1 MMPDEGSFDR
11 DIFISPSDMNGA
23 MEGDRVEVDLIPEY
37 LWEQSPQG
45 IITKV
50 TDRKLKEVAG
60 FFDKGKKFG
69 FVVPVDRKH
78 NEDIYI
84 PKKAFSGAKNGD
96 IVVAAITGYPDRKNS
111 AEGKITGILARAGEP
126 GGDIKAII
134 RQRGLFFTFP
144 SKAAAQAK
152 AISKAGVGEQDMAG
166 RRDLRGENII
176 TIDGADSKDFDD
188 AVSVKRLDNGN
199 FLMGVHIADVSH
211 YIGEDSPLDKEA
223 LKRGN
228 SVYIINQVVP
238 MLPKELSNGICSLNE
253 GEDRL
258 TLSVDMEITPEG
270 DITEH
275 NIYESVIRSKHR
287 MVYTDVSDIIENDDR
302 ELAAKYSD
310 IYDMLMDMK
319 ELAQILRSK
328 REAAGS
334 LDFDLDEAYIT
345 LNEKGV
351 PVSVNLCER
360 RTANR
365 MIEEFMLAANK
376 TVAEQFFWLELPFVY
391 RVHEKPDAEKMQ
403 EFRTFLMGLSIRL
416 KGEGGNIHPKALN
429 EVLEQVAGTSYENVV
444 NTVML
449 RSMKKAFYSTE
460 CEGHFGLSMKYYCH
474 FTSPIRRY
482 PDLAIHR
489 ILKDFLDG
497 KVTGNRISYL
507 AGYVSAASKH
517 SSDCEVNAETAERD
531 VDDLMK
537 TAYMSSFI
545 GQTFEGVV
553 ANVTNFG
560 MFVELENSVE
570 GLIRVENMTDDY
582 YEYDEKVNTLTGRR
596 KQKSYTTGDVV
607 SIVVARTDI
616 LSRQIDFVLA
626 KDADRKLLKKFAKP
640 IEIPKSEKHGK
651 KSKRKKSFKKYN
663 KKKK

>member
-1 MMPDEGSFDR
+1 MSRKNRKKQRPAVTGILSKHKKGFGFVIPDEGSFDR

-199 FLMGVHIADVSH
+199 FLLGVHIADVSH

-270 DITEH
+270 GITEH

-345 LNEKGV
+345 LDEKGV

-376 TVAEQFFWLELPFVY
+376 TVAERFFWLELPFVY

-482 PDLAIHR
+482 PDLIIHR
-489 ILKDFLDG
+489 IIKEYLHGGIDDE
-497 KVTGNRISYL
+497 RIAVL
-507 AGYVSAASKH
+507 SKKTQ
-517 SSDCEVNAETAERD
+517 EAAETSSVTERAAIELERD
-531 VDDLMK
+531 IEKMK
-537 TAYMSSFI
+537 KAQYMSYHI
-545 GQTFEGVV
+545 GESFEGVISGI
-553 ANVTNFG
+553 TGYG
-560 MFVELENSVE
+560 MYVELENTIE
-570 GLIRVENMTDDY
+570 GLVRLDRMYDDY
-582 YEYDEKVNTLTGRR
+582 YDAYPEQYRIVGQRTNKVYSLG
-596 KQKSYTTGDVV
+596 QKV
-607 SIVVARTDI
+607 SIIVSDADYYEGT
-616 LSRQIDFVLA
+616 IDFRLC
-626 KDADRKLLKKFAKP
+626 
-640 IEIPKSEKHGK
+640 
-651 KSKRKKSFKKYN
+651 
-663 KKKK
+663 

>member
-1 MMPDEGSFDR
+1 MSRKNRKKQRPAVTGILSKHKKGFGFVIPDEGSFDR

-199 FLMGVHIADVSH
+199 FLLGVHIADVSH

-345 LNEKGV
+345 LDEKGV

-482 PDLAIHR
+482 PDLIIHR
-489 ILKDFLDG
+489 IIKEYLHGGIDDE
-497 KVTGNRISYL
+497 RIAVL
-507 AGYVSAASKH
+507 SKKTQ
-517 SSDCEVNAETAERD
+517 EAAETSSVTERAAIELERD
-531 VDDLMK
+531 VEKMK
-537 TAYMSSFI
+537 KAQYMSYHI
-545 GQTFEGVV
+545 GESFEGVISGI
-553 ANVTNFG
+553 TGYG
-560 MFVELENSVE
+560 MYVELENTIE
-570 GLIRVENMTDDY
+570 GLVRLDRMYDDY
-582 YEYDEKVNTLTGRR
+582 YDAYPEQYRIVGQRTNKVYSLGQR
-596 KQKSYTTGDVV
+596 V
-607 SIVVARTDI
+607 SIIVSDADYYEGT
-616 LSRQIDFVLA
+616 IDFRLC
-626 KDADRKLLKKFAKP
+626 
-640 IEIPKSEKHGK
+640 
-651 KSKRKKSFKKYN
+651 
-663 KKKK
+663 

>member
-1 MMPDEGSFDR
+1 MSRKNRKKQRPAVTGILSKHKKGFGFVIPDEGSFDR

-199 FLMGVHIADVSH
+199 FLLGVHIADVSH

-253 GEDRL
+253 GEERL

-328 REAAGS
+328 REAVGS

-345 LNEKGV
+345 LDEKGV

-376 TVAEQFFWLELPFVY
+376 TVAERFFWLELPFVY

-482 PDLAIHR
+482 PDLIIHR
-489 ILKDFLDG
+489 IIKEYLHGGIDDE
-497 KVTGNRISYL
+497 RIAVL
-507 AGYVSAASKH
+507 SKKTQ
-517 SSDCEVNAETAERD
+517 EAAETSSVTERAAIELERD
-531 VDDLMK
+531 VEKMK
-537 TAYMSSFI
+537 KAQYMSYHI
-545 GQTFEGVV
+545 GESFEGVISGI
-553 ANVTNFG
+553 TGYG
-560 MFVELENSVE
+560 MYVELENTIE
-570 GLIRVENMTDDY
+570 GLVRLDRMYDDY
-582 YEYDEKVNTLTGRR
+582 YDAYPEQYRIVGQRTNKVYSLGQR
-596 KQKSYTTGDVV
+596 V
-607 SIVVARTDI
+607 SIIVSDADYYEGT
-616 LSRQIDFVLA
+616 IDFRLC
-626 KDADRKLLKKFAKP
+626 
-640 IEIPKSEKHGK
+640 
-651 KSKRKKSFKKYN
+651 
-663 KKKK
+663 

>member
-1 MMPDEGSFDR
+1 MSRKNRKKQRPAVTGILSKHKKGFGFVIPDEGSFDR

-84 PKKAFSGAKNGD
+84 PKKAFSGANNGD

-199 FLMGVHIADVSH
+199 FLLGVHIADVSH

-258 TLSVDMEITPEG
+258 TLSVNMEITPEG

-302 ELAAKYSD
+302 ELAAKCSD

-345 LNEKGV
+345 LDEKGV

-482 PDLAIHR
+482 PDLIIHR
-489 ILKDFLDG
+489 IIKEYLHGGIDDE
-497 KVTGNRISYL
+497 RIAVL
-507 AGYVSAASKH
+507 SKKTQ
-517 SSDCEVNAETAERD
+517 EAAETSSVTERAAIELERD
-531 VDDLMK
+531 VEKMK
-537 TAYMSSFI
+537 KAQYMSYHI
-545 GQTFEGVV
+545 GESFEGVISGI
-553 ANVTNFG
+553 TGYG
-560 MFVELENSVE
+560 MYVELENTIE
-570 GLIRVENMTDDY
+570 GLVRLDRMYDDY
-582 YEYDEKVNTLTGRR
+582 YDAYPEQYRIVGQRTNKVYSLGQR
-596 KQKSYTTGDVV
+596 V
-607 SIVVARTDI
+607 SIIVSDADYYEGT
-616 LSRQIDFVLA
+616 IDFRLC
-626 KDADRKLLKKFAKP
+626 
-640 IEIPKSEKHGK
+640 
-651 KSKRKKSFKKYN
+651 
-663 KKKK
+663 

>member
-1 MMPDEGSFDR
+1 MSRKNRKKQRPAVTGILSKHKKGFGFVIPDEGSFDR

-96 IVVAAITGYPDRKNS
+96 IVVVAITGYPDRKNS

-199 FLMGVHIADVSH
+199 FLLGVHIADVSH

-345 LNEKGV
+345 LDEKGV

-482 PDLAIHR
+482 PDLIIHR
-489 ILKDFLDG
+489 IIKEYLHGGIDDE
-497 KVTGNRISYL
+497 RIAVL
-507 AGYVSAASKH
+507 SKKTQ
-517 SSDCEVNAETAERD
+517 EAAETSSVTERAAIELERD
-531 VDDLMK
+531 VEKMK
-537 TAYMSSFI
+537 KAQYMSYHI
-545 GQTFEGVV
+545 GESFEGIISGI
-553 ANVTNFG
+553 TGYG
-560 MFVELENSVE
+560 MYVELENTIE
-570 GLIRVENMTDDY
+570 GLVRLDRMYDDY
-582 YEYDEKVNTLTGRR
+582 YDAYPEQYRIVGQRTNKVYSLGQR
-596 KQKSYTTGDVV
+596 V
-607 SIVVARTDI
+607 SIIVSDADYYEGT
-616 LSRQIDFVLA
+616 IDFRLC
-626 KDADRKLLKKFAKP
+626 
-640 IEIPKSEKHGK
+640 
-651 KSKRKKSFKKYN
+651 
-663 KKKK
+663 

>member
-1 MMPDEGSFDR
+1 MSRKNRKKQRPAVTGILSKHKKGFGFVIPDEGSFDR

-199 FLMGVHIADVSH
+199 FLLGVHIADVSH

-223 LKRGN
+223 FKRGN

-302 ELAAKYSD
+302 ELVAKYSD

-345 LNEKGV
+345 LDEKGV

-482 PDLAIHR
+482 PDLIIHR
-489 ILKDFLDG
+489 IIKEYLHGGIDDE
-497 KVTGNRISYL
+497 RIAVL
-507 AGYVSAASKH
+507 SKKTQ
-517 SSDCEVNAETAERD
+517 EAAETSSVTERAAIELERD
-531 VDDLMK
+531 VEKMK
-537 TAYMSSFI
+537 KAQYMSYHI
-545 GQTFEGVV
+545 GESFEGVISGI
-553 ANVTNFG
+553 TGYG
-560 MFVELENSVE
+560 MYVELENTIE
-570 GLIRVENMTDDY
+570 GLVRLDRMYDDY
-582 YEYDEKVNTLTGRR
+582 YDSYPEQYRIVGQRTNKVYSLGQRVT
-596 KQKSYTTGDVV
+596 VIV
-607 SIVVARTDI
+607 SDADYYEGT
-616 LSRQIDFVLA
+616 IDFRLC
-626 KDADRKLLKKFAKP
+626 
-640 IEIPKSEKHGK
+640 
-651 KSKRKKSFKKYN
+651 
-663 KKKK
+663 

>member
-1 MMPDEGSFDR
+1 MSRKNRKKQRPAVTGILSKHKKGFGFVIPDEGSFDR

-199 FLMGVHIADVSH
+199 FLLGVHIADVSH

-270 DITEH
+270 GITEH

-345 LNEKGV
+345 LDEKGV

-376 TVAEQFFWLELPFVY
+376 TVAERFFWLELPFVY

-482 PDLAIHR
+482 PDLIIHR
-489 ILKDFLDG
+489 IIKEYLHGGIDDE
-497 KVTGNRISYL
+497 RIAVL
-507 AGYVSAASKH
+507 SKKTQ
-517 SSDCEVNAETAERD
+517 EAAETSSVTERAAIELERD
-531 VDDLMK
+531 VEKMK
-537 TAYMSSFI
+537 KAQYMSYHI
-545 GQTFEGVV
+545 GESFEGIISGI
-553 ANVTNFG
+553 TGYG
-560 MFVELENSVE
+560 MYVELENTIE
-570 GLIRVENMTDDY
+570 GLVRLDRMYDDY
-582 YEYDEKVNTLTGRR
+582 YDAYPEQYRIVGQRTNKVYSLGQR
-596 KQKSYTTGDVV
+596 V
-607 SIVVARTDI
+607 SIIVSDADYYEGT
-616 LSRQIDFVLA
+616 IDFRLC
-626 KDADRKLLKKFAKP
+626 
-640 IEIPKSEKHGK
+640 
-651 KSKRKKSFKKYN
+651 
-663 KKKK
+663 

>member
-1 MMPDEGSFDR
+1 MSRKNRKKQRPAVTGILSKHKKGFGFVIPDEGSFDR

-199 FLMGVHIADVSH
+199 FLLGVHIADVSH

-253 GEDRL
+253 GEERL

-345 LNEKGV
+345 LDEKGV

-376 TVAEQFFWLELPFVY
+376 TVAERFFWLELPFVY

-482 PDLAIHR
+482 PDLIIHR
-489 ILKDFLDG
+489 IIKEYLHGGIDDE
-497 KVTGNRISYL
+497 RIAVLSQKTQE
-507 AGYVSAASKH
+507 A
-517 SSDCEVNAETAERD
+517 AETSSVTERAAIELERD
-531 VDDLMK
+531 VEKMK
-537 TAYMSSFI
+537 KAQYMSYHI
-545 GQTFEGVV
+545 GESFEGIISGI
-553 ANVTNFG
+553 TGYG
-560 MFVELENSVE
+560 MYVELENTIE
-570 GLIRVENMTDDY
+570 GLVRLDRMYDDY
-582 YEYDEKVNTLTGRR
+582 YDAYPEQYRIVGQRTNKVYSLGQR
-596 KQKSYTTGDVV
+596 V
-607 SIVVARTDI
+607 SIIVSDADYYEGT
-616 LSRQIDFVLA
+616 IDFRLC
-626 KDADRKLLKKFAKP
+626 
-640 IEIPKSEKHGK
+640 
-651 KSKRKKSFKKYN
+651 
-663 KKKK
+663 

>member
-1 MMPDEGSFDR
+1 MSRKNRKKQRPAVTGILSKHKKGFGFVIPDEGSFDR

-199 FLMGVHIADVSH
+199 FLLGVHIADVSH

-238 MLPKELSNGICSLNE
+238 MLPKEFSNGICSLNE

-302 ELAAKYSD
+302 ELAAKCSD

-345 LNEKGV
+345 LDEKGV

-482 PDLAIHR
+482 PDLIIHR
-489 ILKDFLDG
+489 IIKEYLHGGIDDE
-497 KVTGNRISYL
+497 RIAVL
-507 AGYVSAASKH
+507 SKKTQ
-517 SSDCEVNAETAERD
+517 EAAETSSVTERAAIELERD
-531 VDDLMK
+531 VEKMK
-537 TAYMSSFI
+537 KAQYMSYHI
-545 GQTFEGVV
+545 GESFEGVISGI
-553 ANVTNFG
+553 TGYG
-560 MFVELENSVE
+560 MYVELENTIE
-570 GLIRVENMTDDY
+570 GLVRLDRMYDDY
-582 YEYDEKVNTLTGRR
+582 YDAYPEQYRIVGQRTNKVYSLGQR
-596 KQKSYTTGDVV
+596 V
-607 SIVVARTDI
+607 SIIVSDADYYEGT
-616 LSRQIDFVLA
+616 IDFRLC
-626 KDADRKLLKKFAKP
+626 
-640 IEIPKSEKHGK
+640 
-651 KSKRKKSFKKYN
+651 
-663 KKKK
+663 

>member
-1 MMPDEGSFDR
+1 MLSKHKKGFGFVIPDEGSFDR

-188 AVSVKRLDNGN
+188 AVSVKRLGNGN
-199 FLMGVHIADVSH
+199 FLLGVHIADVSH

-345 LNEKGV
+345 LDEKGV

-429 EVLEQVAGTSYENVV
+429 EVLEQVAGTGYENVV

-482 PDLAIHR
+482 PDLIIHR
-489 ILKDFLDG
+489 IIKEYLYGGIDDE
-497 KVTGNRISYL
+497 RIAVL
-507 AGYVSAASKH
+507 SKKTQ
-517 SSDCEVNAETAERD
+517 EAAETSSVTERAAIELERD
-531 VDDLMK
+531 VEKMK
-537 TAYMSSFI
+537 KAQYMSYHI
-545 GQTFEGVV
+545 GESFEGVISGI
-553 ANVTNFG
+553 TGYG
-560 MFVELENSVE
+560 MYVELENTIE
-570 GLIRVENMTDDY
+570 GLVRLDRMYDDY
-582 YEYDEKVNTLTGRR
+582 YDAYPEQYRIVGQRTNKVYSLGQR
-596 KQKSYTTGDVV
+596 V
-607 SIVVARTDI
+607 SIIVSDADYYEGT
-616 LSRQIDFVLA
+616 IDFRLC
-626 KDADRKLLKKFAKP
+626 
-640 IEIPKSEKHGK
+640 
-651 KSKRKKSFKKYN
+651 
-663 KKKK
+663 

>member
-1 MMPDEGSFDR
+1 MSRKNRKKQRPAVTGILSKHKKGFGFVIPDEGSFDR

-199 FLMGVHIADVSH
+199 FLLGVHIADVSH

-345 LNEKGV
+345 LDEKGV

-482 PDLAIHR
+482 PDLIIHR
-489 ILKDFLDG
+489 IIKEYLHGGIDDE
-497 KVTGNRISYL
+497 RIAVL
-507 AGYVSAASKH
+507 SKKTQ
-517 SSDCEVNAETAERD
+517 EAAETSSVTERAAIELERD
-531 VDDLMK
+531 VEKMK
-537 TAYMSSFI
+537 KAQYMSYHI
-545 GQTFEGVV
+545 GESFEGVISGI
-553 ANVTNFG
+553 TGYG
-560 MFVELENSVE
+560 MYVELENTIE
-570 GLIRVENMTDDY
+570 GLVRLDRMYDDY
-582 YEYDEKVNTLTGRR
+582 YDAYPEQYRIVGQRTNKVYSLGQR
-596 KQKSYTTGDVV
+596 V
-607 SIVVARTDI
+607 SIIVSDADYYEGT
-616 LSRQIDFVLA
+616 IDF
-626 KDADRKLLKKFAKP
+626 KLC
-640 IEIPKSEKHGK
+640 
-651 KSKRKKSFKKYN
+651 
-663 KKKK
+663 

>member
-1 MMPDEGSFDR
+1 MSRKNRKKQRPAVTGILSKHKKGFGFVIPDEGSFDR

-199 FLMGVHIADVSH
+199 FLLGVHIADVSH

-287 MVYTDVSDIIENDDR
+287 MVYTDVSDIIENDDI

-429 EVLEQVAGTSYENVV
+429 EILEQVAGTSYENVV

-482 PDLAIHR
+482 PDLIIHR
-489 ILKDFLDG
+489 IIKEYLHGGIDDE
-497 KVTGNRISYL
+497 RIAVL
-507 AGYVSAASKH
+507 SKKTQ
-517 SSDCEVNAETAERD
+517 EAAETSSVTERAAIELERD
-531 VDDLMK
+531 VEKMK
-537 TAYMSSFI
+537 KAQYMSYHI
-545 GQTFEGVV
+545 GESFEGVISGI
-553 ANVTNFG
+553 TGYG
-560 MFVELENSVE
+560 MYVELENTIE
-570 GLIRVENMTDDY
+570 GLVRLDRMYDDY
-582 YEYDEKVNTLTGRR
+582 YDAYPEQYRIVGQRTNKVYSLGQR
-596 KQKSYTTGDVV
+596 V
-607 SIVVARTDI
+607 SIIVSDADYYEGT
-616 LSRQIDFVLA
+616 IDF
-626 KDADRKLLKKFAKP
+626 KLC
-640 IEIPKSEKHGK
+640 
-651 KSKRKKSFKKYN
+651 
-663 KKKK
+663 

>member
-1 MMPDEGSFDR
+1 MSRKNRKKQRPAVTGILSKHKKGFGFVIPDEGSFDR

-166 RRDLRGENII
+166 RRNLRGENII

-199 FLMGVHIADVSH
+199 FLLGVHIADVSH

-270 DITEH
+270 GITEH

-345 LNEKGV
+345 LDEKGV

-376 TVAEQFFWLELPFVY
+376 TVAERFFWLELPFVY

-482 PDLAIHR
+482 PDLIIHR
-489 ILKDFLDG
+489 IIKEYLHGGIDDE
-497 KVTGNRISYL
+497 RIAVLSQKTQE
-507 AGYVSAASKH
+507 A
-517 SSDCEVNAETAERD
+517 AETSSVTERAAIELERD
-531 VDDLMK
+531 VEKMK
-537 TAYMSSFI
+537 KAQYMSYHI
-545 GQTFEGVV
+545 GESFEGIISGI
-553 ANVTNFG
+553 TGYG
-560 MFVELENSVE
+560 MYVELENTIE
-570 GLIRVENMTDDY
+570 GLVRLDRMYDDY
-582 YEYDEKVNTLTGRR
+582 YDAYPEQYRIVGQRTNKVYSLGQR
-596 KQKSYTTGDVV
+596 V
-607 SIVVARTDI
+607 SIIVSDADYYEGT
-616 LSRQIDFVLA
+616 IDFRLC
-626 KDADRKLLKKFAKP
+626 
-640 IEIPKSEKHGK
+640 
-651 KSKRKKSFKKYN
+651 
-663 KKKK
+663 

>member
-1 MMPDEGSFDR
+1 MSRKNRKKQRPAVTGILSKHKKGFGFVIPDEGSFDR

-45 IITKV
+45 IITRV

-126 GGDIKAII
+126 GSDIKAII

-199 FLMGVHIADVSH
+199 FLLGVHIADVSH

-345 LNEKGV
+345 LDEKGV

-482 PDLAIHR
+482 PDLIIHR
-489 ILKDFLDG
+489 IIKEYLHGGIDDE
-497 KVTGNRISYL
+497 RIAVL
-507 AGYVSAASKH
+507 SKKTQ
-517 SSDCEVNAETAERD
+517 EAAETSSVTERAAIELERD
-531 VDDLMK
+531 VEKMK
-537 TAYMSSFI
+537 KAQYMSYHLGES
-545 GQTFEGVV
+545 FEGVISGI
-553 ANVTNFG
+553 TGYG
-560 MFVELENSVE
+560 MYVELENTIE
-570 GLIRVENMTDDY
+570 GLVRLDRMYDDY
-582 YEYDEKVNTLTGRR
+582 YDSYPEQYRIVGQRTNKVYSLGQR
-596 KQKSYTTGDVV
+596 V
-607 SIVVARTDI
+607 SIIVSDADYYEGT
-616 LSRQIDFVLA
+616 IDFRLC
-626 KDADRKLLKKFAKP
+626 
-640 IEIPKSEKHGK
+640 
-651 KSKRKKSFKKYN
+651 
-663 KKKK
+663 

>member
-1 MMPDEGSFDR
+1 MSRKNRKKQRPAVTGILSKHKKGFGFVIPDEGSFDR

-199 FLMGVHIADVSH
+199 FLLGVHIADVSH

-345 LNEKGV
+345 LDEKGV

-376 TVAEQFFWLELPFVY
+376 TVAERFFWLELPFVY

-482 PDLAIHR
+482 PDLIIHR
-489 ILKDFLDG
+489 IIKEYLHGGIDDE
-497 KVTGNRISYL
+497 RIAVL
-507 AGYVSAASKH
+507 SKKTQ
-517 SSDCEVNAETAERD
+517 EAAETSSVTERAAIELERD
-531 VDDLMK
+531 VEKMK
-537 TAYMSSFI
+537 KAQYMSYHI
-545 GQTFEGVV
+545 GESFEGVISGI
-553 ANVTNFG
+553 TGYG
-560 MFVELENSVE
+560 MYVELENTIE
-570 GLIRVENMTDDY
+570 GLVRLDRMYDDY
-582 YEYDEKVNTLTGRR
+582 YDAYPEQYRIVGQRTNKVYSLGQR
-596 KQKSYTTGDVV
+596 V
-607 SIVVARTDI
+607 SIIVSDADYYEGT
-616 LSRQIDFVLA
+616 IDFRLC
-626 KDADRKLLKKFAKP
+626 
-640 IEIPKSEKHGK
+640 
-651 KSKRKKSFKKYN
+651 
-663 KKKK
+663 

>member
-1 MMPDEGSFDR
+1 MSRKNRKKQRPAVTGILSKHKKGFGFVIPDEGSFDR

-78 NEDIYI
+78 SEDIYI

-199 FLMGVHIADVSH
+199 FLLGVHIADVSH

-345 LNEKGV
+345 LDEKGV

-482 PDLAIHR
+482 PDLIIHR
-489 ILKDFLDG
+489 IIKEYLHGGIDDE
-497 KVTGNRISYL
+497 RIAVL
-507 AGYVSAASKH
+507 SKKTQ
-517 SSDCEVNAETAERD
+517 EAAETSSVTERAAIELERD
-531 VDDLMK
+531 VEKMK
-537 TAYMSSFI
+537 KAQYMSCHI
-545 GQTFEGVV
+545 GESFEGVISGI
-553 ANVTNFG
+553 TGYG
-560 MFVELENSVE
+560 MYVELENTIE
-570 GLIRVENMTDDY
+570 GLVRLDRMYDDY
-582 YEYDEKVNTLTGRR
+582 YDAYPEQYRIVGQRTNKVYSLGQR
-596 KQKSYTTGDVV
+596 V
-607 SIVVARTDI
+607 SIIVSDADYYEGT
-616 LSRQIDFVLA
+616 IDFRLC
-626 KDADRKLLKKFAKP
+626 
-640 IEIPKSEKHGK
+640 
-651 KSKRKKSFKKYN
+651 
-663 KKKK
+663 

>member
-1 MMPDEGSFDR
+1 MSRKNRKKQRPAVTGILSKHKKGFGFVIPDEGSFDR

-199 FLMGVHIADVSH
+199 FLLGVHIADVSN

-345 LNEKGV
+345 LDEKGV

-482 PDLAIHR
+482 PDLIIHR
-489 ILKDFLDG
+489 IIKEYLHGGIDDE
-497 KVTGNRISYL
+497 RIAVL
-507 AGYVSAASKH
+507 SKKTQ
-517 SSDCEVNAETAERD
+517 EAAETSSVTERAAIELERD
-531 VDDLMK
+531 VEKMK
-537 TAYMSSFI
+537 KAQYMSYHI
-545 GQTFEGVV
+545 GESFEGVISGI
-553 ANVTNFG
+553 TGYG
-560 MFVELENSVE
+560 MYVELENTIE
-570 GLIRVENMTDDY
+570 GLVRLDRMYDDY
-582 YEYDEKVNTLTGRR
+582 YDAYPEQYRIVGQRTNKVYSLGQR
-596 KQKSYTTGDVV
+596 V
-607 SIVVARTDI
+607 SIIVSEADYYEGT
-616 LSRQIDFVLA
+616 IDFRLC
-626 KDADRKLLKKFAKP
+626 
-640 IEIPKSEKHGK
+640 
-651 KSKRKKSFKKYN
+651 
-663 KKKK
+663 

>member
-1 MMPDEGSFDR
+1 MSRKNRKKQRPAVTGILSKHKKGFGFVIPDEGSFDR

-199 FLMGVHIADVSH
+199 FLLGVHIADVSH

-258 TLSVDMEITPEG
+258 TLSVNMEITPEG

-302 ELAAKYSD
+302 ELAAKCSD

-345 LNEKGV
+345 LDEKGV

-482 PDLAIHR
+482 PDLIIHR
-489 ILKDFLDG
+489 IIKEYLHGGIDDE
-497 KVTGNRISYL
+497 RIAVL
-507 AGYVSAASKH
+507 SKKTQ
-517 SSDCEVNAETAERD
+517 EAAETSSVTERAAIELERD
-531 VDDLMK
+531 VEKMK
-537 TAYMSSFI
+537 KAQYMSYHI
-545 GQTFEGVV
+545 GESFEGVISGI
-553 ANVTNFG
+553 TGYG
-560 MFVELENSVE
+560 MYVELENTIE
-570 GLIRVENMTDDY
+570 GLVRLDRMYDDY
-582 YEYDEKVNTLTGRR
+582 YDSYPEQYRIVGQRTNKVYSLGQRVT
-596 KQKSYTTGDVV
+596 VIV
-607 SIVVARTDI
+607 SDADYYEGT
-616 LSRQIDFVLA
+616 IDFRLC
-626 KDADRKLLKKFAKP
+626 
-640 IEIPKSEKHGK
+640 
-651 KSKRKKSFKKYN
+651 
-663 KKKK
+663 

>member
-1 MMPDEGSFDR
+1 MSRKNRKKQRPAVTGILSKHKKGFGFVMPDEGSFDR

-199 FLMGVHIADVSH
+199 FLLGVHIADVSH

-328 REAAGS
+328 RGAAGS

-345 LNEKGV
+345 LDEKGV

-482 PDLAIHR
+482 PDLIIHR
-489 ILKDFLDG
+489 IIKEYLHGGIDDE
-497 KVTGNRISYL
+497 RIAVL
-507 AGYVSAASKH
+507 SKKTQ
-517 SSDCEVNAETAERD
+517 EAAETSSVTERAAIELERD
-531 VDDLMK
+531 VEKMK
-537 TAYMSSFI
+537 KAQYMSYHI
-545 GQTFEGVV
+545 GESFEGVISGI
-553 ANVTNFG
+553 TGYG
-560 MFVELENSVE
+560 MYVELENTIE
-570 GLIRVENMTDDY
+570 GLVRLDRMYDDY
-582 YEYDEKVNTLTGRR
+582 YDSYPEQYRIVGQRTNKVYSLGQRVT
-596 KQKSYTTGDVV
+596 VIV
-607 SIVVARTDI
+607 SDADYYEGT
-616 LSRQIDFVLA
+616 IDFRLC
-626 KDADRKLLKKFAKP
+626 
-640 IEIPKSEKHGK
+640 
-651 KSKRKKSFKKYN
+651 
-663 KKKK
+663 

>member
-1 MMPDEGSFDR
+1 MSRKNRKKQRPAVTGILSKHKKGFGFVIPDEGSFDR

-166 RRDLRGENII
+166 RRDLSGENII

-199 FLMGVHIADVSH
+199 FLLGVHIADVSH

-345 LNEKGV
+345 LDEKGV

-416 KGEGGNIHPKALN
+416 KGEGGNMHPKALN

-482 PDLAIHR
+482 PDLIIHR
-489 ILKDFLDG
+489 IIKEYLHGGIDDE
-497 KVTGNRISYL
+497 RIAVL
-507 AGYVSAASKH
+507 SKKTQ
-517 SSDCEVNAETAERD
+517 EAAETSSVTERAAIELERD
-531 VDDLMK
+531 VEKMK
-537 TAYMSSFI
+537 KAQYMSYHI
-545 GQTFEGVV
+545 GESFEGVISGI
-553 ANVTNFG
+553 TGYG
-560 MFVELENSVE
+560 MYVELENTIE
-570 GLIRVENMTDDY
+570 GLVRLDRMYDDY
-582 YEYDEKVNTLTGRR
+582 YDAYPEQYRIVGQRTNKVYSLGQR
-596 KQKSYTTGDVV
+596 V
-607 SIVVARTDI
+607 SIIVSDADYYEGT
-616 LSRQIDFVLA
+616 IDFRLC
-626 KDADRKLLKKFAKP
+626 
-640 IEIPKSEKHGK
+640 
-651 KSKRKKSFKKYN
+651 
-663 KKKK
+663 

>member
-1 MMPDEGSFDR
+1 MSRKNRKKQRPAVTGILSKHKKGFGFVIPDEGSFDR

-199 FLMGVHIADVSH
+199 FLLGVHIADVSH
-211 YIGEDSPLDKEA
+211 YIDEDSPLDKEA

-345 LNEKGV
+345 LDEKGV

-482 PDLAIHR
+482 PDLIIHR
-489 ILKDFLDG
+489 IIKEYLHGGIDDE
-497 KVTGNRISYL
+497 RIAVL
-507 AGYVSAASKH
+507 SKKTQ
-517 SSDCEVNAETAERD
+517 EAAETSSVTERAAIELERD
-531 VDDLMK
+531 VEKMK
-537 TAYMSSFI
+537 KAQYMSYHI
-545 GQTFEGVV
+545 GESFEGIISGI
-553 ANVTNFG
+553 TGYG
-560 MFVELENSVE
+560 MYVELENTIE
-570 GLIRVENMTDDY
+570 GLVRLDRMYDDY
-582 YEYDEKVNTLTGRR
+582 YDAYPEQYRIVGQRTNKVYSLGQR
-596 KQKSYTTGDVV
+596 V
-607 SIVVARTDI
+607 SIIVSDADYYEGT
-616 LSRQIDFVLA
+616 IDFRLC
-626 KDADRKLLKKFAKP
+626 
-640 IEIPKSEKHGK
+640 
-651 KSKRKKSFKKYN
+651 
-663 KKKK
+663 

>member
-1 MMPDEGSFDR
+1 MSRKNRKKQRPAVTGILSKHKKGFGFVIPDEGSFDR

-199 FLMGVHIADVSH
+199 FLLGVHIADVSH

-270 DITEH
+270 GITEH

-345 LNEKGV
+345 LDEKGV

-482 PDLAIHR
+482 PDLIIHR
-489 ILKDFLDG
+489 IIKEYLHGGIDDE
-497 KVTGNRISYL
+497 RIAVLSQKTQE
-507 AGYVSAASKH
+507 A
-517 SSDCEVNAETAERD
+517 AETSSVTERAAIELERD
-531 VDDLMK
+531 VEKMK
-537 TAYMSSFI
+537 KAQYMSYHI
-545 GQTFEGVV
+545 GESFEGIISGI
-553 ANVTNFG
+553 TGYG
-560 MFVELENSVE
+560 MYVELENTIE
-570 GLIRVENMTDDY
+570 GLVRLDRMYDDY
-582 YEYDEKVNTLTGRR
+582 YDAYPEQYRIVGQRTNKVYSLGQR
-596 KQKSYTTGDVV
+596 V
-607 SIVVARTDI
+607 SIIVSDADYYEGT
-616 LSRQIDFVLA
+616 IDFRLC
-626 KDADRKLLKKFAKP
+626 
-640 IEIPKSEKHGK
+640 
-651 KSKRKKSFKKYN
+651 
-663 KKKK
+663 

>member
-1 MMPDEGSFDR
+1 MSRKNRKKQRPAVTGILSKHKKGFGFVIPDEGSFDR

-188 AVSVKRLDNGN
+188 AVSVKRLANGN
-199 FLMGVHIADVSH
+199 FLLGVHIADVSH

-345 LNEKGV
+345 LDEKGV

-482 PDLAIHR
+482 PDLIIHR
-489 ILKDFLDG
+489 IIKEYLHGGIDDE
-497 KVTGNRISYL
+497 RIAVL
-507 AGYVSAASKH
+507 SKKTQ
-517 SSDCEVNAETAERD
+517 ETAETSSVTERAAIELERD
-531 VDDLMK
+531 VEKMK
-537 TAYMSSFI
+537 KAQYMSYHI
-545 GQTFEGVV
+545 GESFEGVISGI
-553 ANVTNFG
+553 TGYG
-560 MFVELENSVE
+560 MYVELENTIE
-570 GLIRVENMTDDY
+570 GLVRLDRMYDDY
-582 YEYDEKVNTLTGRR
+582 YDAYPEQYRIVGQRTNKVYSLGQR
-596 KQKSYTTGDVV
+596 V
-607 SIVVARTDI
+607 SIIVSDADYYEGT
-616 LSRQIDFVLA
+616 IDFRLC
-626 KDADRKLLKKFAKP
+626 
-640 IEIPKSEKHGK
+640 
-651 KSKRKKSFKKYN
+651 
-663 KKKK
+663 

>member
-1 MMPDEGSFDR
+1 MSRKNRKKQRPAVTGILSKHKKGFGFVIPDEGSFDR

-199 FLMGVHIADVSH
+199 FLLGVHIADVSH

-287 MVYTDVSDIIENDDR
+287 MIYTDVSDIIENDDR

-345 LNEKGV
+345 LDEKGV

-482 PDLAIHR
+482 PDLIIHR
-489 ILKDFLDG
+489 IIKEYLHGGIDDE
-497 KVTGNRISYL
+497 RIAVL
-507 AGYVSAASKH
+507 SKKTQ
-517 SSDCEVNAETAERD
+517 EAAETSSVTERAAIELERD
-531 VDDLMK
+531 VEKMK
-537 TAYMSSFI
+537 KAQYMSYHI
-545 GQTFEGVV
+545 GESFEGVISGI
-553 ANVTNFG
+553 TGYG
-560 MFVELENSVE
+560 MYVELENTIE
-570 GLIRVENMTDDY
+570 GLVRLDRMYDDY
-582 YEYDEKVNTLTGRR
+582 YDAYPEQYRIVGQRTNKVYSLGQR
-596 KQKSYTTGDVV
+596 V
-607 SIVVARTDI
+607 SIIVSDADYYEGT
-616 LSRQIDFVLA
+616 IDFRLC
-626 KDADRKLLKKFAKP
+626 
-640 IEIPKSEKHGK
+640 
-651 KSKRKKSFKKYN
+651 
-663 KKKK
+663 

>member
-1 MMPDEGSFDR
+1 
-11 DIFISPSDMNGA
+11 
-23 MEGDRVEVDLIPEY
+23 
-37 LWEQSPQG
+37 
-45 IITKV
+45 
-50 TDRKLKEVAG
+50 
-60 FFDKGKKFG
+60 
-69 FVVPVDRKH
+69 
-78 NEDIYI
+78 
-84 PKKAFSGAKNGD
+84 
-96 IVVAAITGYPDRKNS
+96 
-111 AEGKITGILARAGEP
+111 
-126 GGDIKAII
+126 
-134 RQRGLFFTFP
+134 
-144 SKAAAQAK
+144 
-152 AISKAGVGEQDMAG
+152 MAG

-199 FLMGVHIADVSH
+199 FLLGVHIADVSH

-345 LNEKGV
+345 LDEKGV

-482 PDLAIHR
+482 PDLIIHR
-489 ILKDFLDG
+489 IIKEYLHGGIDDE
-497 KVTGNRISYL
+497 RIAVL
-507 AGYVSAASKH
+507 SKKTQ
-517 SSDCEVNAETAERD
+517 EAAETSSVTERAAIELERD
-531 VDDLMK
+531 VEKMK
-537 TAYMSSFI
+537 KAQYMSYHI
-545 GQTFEGVV
+545 GESFEGVISGI
-553 ANVTNFG
+553 TGYG
-560 MFVELENSVE
+560 MYVELENTIE
-570 GLIRVENMTDDY
+570 GLVRLDRMYDDY
-582 YEYDEKVNTLTGRR
+582 YDSYPEQYRIVGQRTNKVYSLGQRVT
-596 KQKSYTTGDVV
+596 VIV
-607 SIVVARTDI
+607 SDADYYEGT
-616 LSRQIDFVLA
+616 IDFRLC
-626 KDADRKLLKKFAKP
+626 
-640 IEIPKSEKHGK
+640 
-651 KSKRKKSFKKYN
+651 
-663 KKKK
+663 

>member
-1 MMPDEGSFDR
+1 MSRKNRKKQRPAVTGILSKHKKGFGFVIPDEGSFDR

-45 IITKV
+45 IITRV

-199 FLMGVHIADVSH
+199 FLLGVHIADVSH

-258 TLSVDMEITPEG
+258 TLSVDMEITPAG

-310 IYDMLMDMK
+310 IYDMLIDMK
-319 ELAQILRSK
+319 ELAQILRNK

-345 LNEKGV
+345 LDEKGV

-482 PDLAIHR
+482 PDLIIHR
-489 ILKDFLDG
+489 IIKEYLHGGIDDE
-497 KVTGNRISYL
+497 RIAVL
-507 AGYVSAASKH
+507 SKKTQ
-517 SSDCEVNAETAERD
+517 EAAETSSVTERAAIELERD
-531 VDDLMK
+531 VEKMK
-537 TAYMSSFI
+537 KAQYMSYHI
-545 GQTFEGVV
+545 GESFEGVISGI
-553 ANVTNFG
+553 TGYG
-560 MFVELENSVE
+560 MYVELENTIE
-570 GLIRVENMTDDY
+570 GLVRLDRMYDDY
-582 YEYDEKVNTLTGRR
+582 YDSYPEQYRIVGQRTNKVYSLGQRVT
-596 KQKSYTTGDVV
+596 VIV
-607 SIVVARTDI
+607 SDADYYEGT
-616 LSRQIDFVLA
+616 IDFRLC
-626 KDADRKLLKKFAKP
+626 
-640 IEIPKSEKHGK
+640 
-651 KSKRKKSFKKYN
+651 
-663 KKKK
+663 

>member
-1 MMPDEGSFDR
+1 MSRKNRKKQRPAVTGILSKHKKGFGFVIPDEGSFDR

-199 FLMGVHIADVSH
+199 FLLGVHIADVSH

-345 LNEKGV
+345 LDEKGV

-482 PDLAIHR
+482 PDLIIHR
-489 ILKDFLDG
+489 IIKEYLHGGIDDE
-497 KVTGNRISYL
+497 RIAVL
-507 AGYVSAASKH
+507 SKKTQ
-517 SSDCEVNAETAERD
+517 EAAETSSVTERAAIELERD
-531 VDDLMK
+531 VEKMK
-537 TAYMSSFI
+537 KAQYMSYHI
-545 GQTFEGVV
+545 GESFEGVISGI
-553 ANVTNFG
+553 TGYG
-560 MFVELENSVE
+560 MYVELENTIE
-570 GLIRVENMTDDY
+570 GLVRLDRMYDDY
-582 YEYDEKVNTLTGRR
+582 YDAYPEQYRIVGQRTNKVYSLGQR
-596 KQKSYTTGDVV
+596 V
-607 SIVVARTDI
+607 SIIVSEADYYEGT
-616 LSRQIDFVLA
+616 IDFRLC
-626 KDADRKLLKKFAKP
+626 
-640 IEIPKSEKHGK
+640 
-651 KSKRKKSFKKYN
+651 
-663 KKKK
+663 

>member
-1 MMPDEGSFDR
+1 MSRKNRKKQRPAVTGILSKHKKGFGFVIPDEGSFDR

-199 FLMGVHIADVSH
+199 FLLGVHIADVSH

-302 ELAAKYSD
+302 ELAEKYSD

-319 ELAQILRSK
+319 ELAQILRNK
-328 REAAGS
+328 REASGS

-345 LNEKGV
+345 LDEKGV

-416 KGEGGNIHPKALN
+416 KGESGNIHPKALN

-482 PDLAIHR
+482 PDLIIHR
-489 ILKDFLDG
+489 IIKEYLHGGIDDE
-497 KVTGNRISYL
+497 RIAVL
-507 AGYVSAASKH
+507 SKKTQ
-517 SSDCEVNAETAERD
+517 EAAETSSVTERAAIELERD
-531 VDDLMK
+531 VEKMK
-537 TAYMSSFI
+537 KAQYMSYHI
-545 GQTFEGVV
+545 GESFEGVISGI
-553 ANVTNFG
+553 TGYG
-560 MFVELENSVE
+560 MYVELENTIE
-570 GLIRVENMTDDY
+570 GLVRLDRMYDDY
-582 YEYDEKVNTLTGRR
+582 YDAYPEQYRIVGQRTNKVYSLGQR
-596 KQKSYTTGDVV
+596 V
-607 SIVVARTDI
+607 SIIVSDADYYEGT
-616 LSRQIDFVLA
+616 IDFRLC
-626 KDADRKLLKKFAKP
+626 
-640 IEIPKSEKHGK
+640 
-651 KSKRKKSFKKYN
+651 
-663 KKKK
+663 

>member
-1 MMPDEGSFDR
+1 MSRKNRKKQRPAVTGILSKHKKGFGFVIPDEGSFDR

-199 FLMGVHIADVSH
+199 FLLGVHIADVSH

-287 MVYTDVSDIIENDDR
+287 MIYTDVSDIIENDDR

-345 LNEKGV
+345 LDEKGV

-365 MIEEFMLAANK
+365 MIEECMLAANK

-482 PDLAIHR
+482 PDLIIHR
-489 ILKDFLDG
+489 IIKEYLHGGIDDE
-497 KVTGNRISYL
+497 RIAVL
-507 AGYVSAASKH
+507 SKKTQ
-517 SSDCEVNAETAERD
+517 EAAETSSVTERAAIELERD
-531 VDDLMK
+531 VEKMK
-537 TAYMSSFI
+537 KAQYMSYHI
-545 GQTFEGVV
+545 GESFEGVISGI
-553 ANVTNFG
+553 TGYG
-560 MFVELENSVE
+560 MYVELENTIE
-570 GLIRVENMTDDY
+570 GLVRLDRMYDDY
-582 YEYDEKVNTLTGRR
+582 YDAYPEQYRIVGQRTNKVYSLGQR
-596 KQKSYTTGDVV
+596 V
-607 SIVVARTDI
+607 SIIVSDADYYEGT
-616 LSRQIDFVLA
+616 IDFRLC
-626 KDADRKLLKKFAKP
+626 
-640 IEIPKSEKHGK
+640 
-651 KSKRKKSFKKYN
+651 
-663 KKKK
+663 

>member
-1 MMPDEGSFDR
+1 MSRKNRKKQRPAVTGILSKHKKGFGFVIPDEGSFDR

-60 FFDKGKKFG
+60 FFDNGKKFG

-199 FLMGVHIADVSH
+199 FLLGVHIADVSH

-345 LNEKGV
+345 LDEKGL

-429 EVLEQVAGTSYENVV
+429 EVLEQVAGTGYENVV

-482 PDLAIHR
+482 PDLIIHR
-489 ILKDFLDG
+489 IIKEYLHGGIDDE
-497 KVTGNRISYL
+497 RIAVL
-507 AGYVSAASKH
+507 SKKTQ
-517 SSDCEVNAETAERD
+517 VAAETSSVTERAAIELERD
-531 VDDLMK
+531 VEKMK
-537 TAYMSSFI
+537 KAQYMSYHI
-545 GQTFEGVV
+545 GESFEGVISGI
-553 ANVTNFG
+553 TGYG
-560 MFVELENSVE
+560 MYVELENTIE
-570 GLIRVENMTDDY
+570 GLVRLDRMYDDY
-582 YEYDEKVNTLTGRR
+582 YDAYPEQYRIVGQRTNKVYSLGQR
-596 KQKSYTTGDVV
+596 V
-607 SIVVARTDI
+607 SIIVSDADYYEGT
-616 LSRQIDFVLA
+616 IDFRLC
-626 KDADRKLLKKFAKP
+626 
-640 IEIPKSEKHGK
+640 
-651 KSKRKKSFKKYN
+651 
-663 KKKK
+663 

>member
-1 MMPDEGSFDR
+1 MSRKNRKKQRPAVTGILSKHKKGFGFVIPDEGSFDR

-60 FFDKGKKFG
+60 FFDRGKKFG

-199 FLMGVHIADVSH
+199 FLLGVHIADVSH

-345 LNEKGV
+345 LDEKGV

-360 RTANR
+360 RTADR

-482 PDLAIHR
+482 PDLIIHR
-489 ILKDFLDG
+489 IIKEYLHGGIDDE
-497 KVTGNRISYL
+497 RIAVL
-507 AGYVSAASKH
+507 SKKTQ
-517 SSDCEVNAETAERD
+517 EAAETSSVTERAAIELERD
-531 VDDLMK
+531 VEKMK
-537 TAYMSSFI
+537 KAQYMSYHI
-545 GQTFEGVV
+545 GESFEGVISGI
-553 ANVTNFG
+553 TGYG
-560 MFVELENSVE
+560 MYVELENTIE
-570 GLIRVENMTDDY
+570 GLVRLDRMYDDY
-582 YEYDEKVNTLTGRR
+582 YDSYPEQYRIVGQRTNKVYSLGQRVT
-596 KQKSYTTGDVV
+596 VIV
-607 SIVVARTDI
+607 SDADYYEGT
-616 LSRQIDFVLA
+616 IDFRLC
-626 KDADRKLLKKFAKP
+626 
-640 IEIPKSEKHGK
+640 
-651 KSKRKKSFKKYN
+651 
-663 KKKK
+663 

>member
-1 MMPDEGSFDR
+1 MSRKNRKKQRPAVTGILSKHKKGFGFVIPDEGSFDR

-199 FLMGVHIADVSH
+199 FLLGVHIADVSH

-270 DITEH
+270 GITEH

-345 LNEKGV
+345 LDEKGV

-482 PDLAIHR
+482 PDLIIHR
-489 ILKDFLDG
+489 IIKEYLHGGIDDE
-497 KVTGNRISYL
+497 RIAVLSQ
-507 AGYVSAASKH
+507 KTQ
-517 SSDCEVNAETAERD
+517 ETAETSSVTERAAIELERD
-531 VDDLMK
+531 VEKMK
-537 TAYMSSFI
+537 KAQYMSYHI
-545 GQTFEGVV
+545 GESFEGVISGI
-553 ANVTNFG
+553 TGYG
-560 MFVELENSVE
+560 MYVELENTIE
-570 GLIRVENMTDDY
+570 GLVRLDRMYDDY
-582 YEYDEKVNTLTGRR
+582 YDAYPEQYRIVGQRTNKVYSLGQR
-596 KQKSYTTGDVV
+596 V
-607 SIVVARTDI
+607 SIIVSDADYYEGT
-616 LSRQIDFVLA
+616 IDFRLC
-626 KDADRKLLKKFAKP
+626 
-640 IEIPKSEKHGK
+640 
-651 KSKRKKSFKKYN
+651 
-663 KKKK
+663 

>member
-1 MMPDEGSFDR
+1 MSRKNRKKQRPAVTGILSKHKKGFGFVIPDEGSFDR

-45 IITKV
+45 IITRV

-199 FLMGVHIADVSH
+199 FLLGVHIADVSH

-319 ELAQILRSK
+319 ELAQILRNK

-345 LNEKGV
+345 LDEKGV

-482 PDLAIHR
+482 PDLIIHR
-489 ILKDFLDG
+489 IIKEYLHGGIDDE
-497 KVTGNRISYL
+497 RIAVL
-507 AGYVSAASKH
+507 SKKTQ
-517 SSDCEVNAETAERD
+517 EAAETSSVTERAAIELERD
-531 VDDLMK
+531 VEKMK
-537 TAYMSSFI
+537 KAQYMSYHL
-545 GQTFEGVV
+545 GEKFEGVISGI
-553 ANVTNFG
+553 TGYG
-560 MFVELENSVE
+560 MYVELENTIE
-570 GLIRVENMTDDY
+570 GLVRLDRMYDDY
-582 YEYDEKVNTLTGRR
+582 YDSYPEQYRIVGQRTNKVYSLGQRVT
-596 KQKSYTTGDVV
+596 VIV
-607 SIVVARTDI
+607 SDADYYEGT
-616 LSRQIDFVLA
+616 IDFRLC
-626 KDADRKLLKKFAKP
+626 
-640 IEIPKSEKHGK
+640 
-651 KSKRKKSFKKYN
+651 
-663 KKKK
+663 

>member
-1 MMPDEGSFDR
+1 MSRKNRKKQRPAVTGILSKHKKGFGFVIPDEGSFDR

-60 FFDKGKKFG
+60 FFDRGKKFG

-199 FLMGVHIADVSH
+199 FLLGVHIADVSH

-345 LNEKGV
+345 LDEKGV

-482 PDLAIHR
+482 PDLIIHR
-489 ILKDFLDG
+489 IIKEYLHGGIDDE
-497 KVTGNRISYL
+497 RIAVL
-507 AGYVSAASKH
+507 SKKTQ
-517 SSDCEVNAETAERD
+517 EAAETSSVTERAAIELERD
-531 VDDLMK
+531 VEKMK
-537 TAYMSSFI
+537 KAQYMSYHI
-545 GQTFEGVV
+545 GESFEGVISGI
-553 ANVTNFG
+553 TGYG
-560 MFVELENSVE
+560 MYVELENTID
-570 GLIRVENMTDDY
+570 GLVRLDRMYDDY
-582 YEYDEKVNTLTGRR
+582 YDAYPEQYRIVGQRTNKVYSLGQR
-596 KQKSYTTGDVV
+596 V
-607 SIVVARTDI
+607 SIIVSDADYYEGT
-616 LSRQIDFVLA
+616 IDFRLC
-626 KDADRKLLKKFAKP
+626 
-640 IEIPKSEKHGK
+640 
-651 KSKRKKSFKKYN
+651 
-663 KKKK
+663 

>member
-1 MMPDEGSFDR
+1 MGAVSSGHHNQSDR
-11 DIFISPSDMNGA
+11 QETQRSGRI
-23 MEGDRVEVDLIPEY
+23 
-37 LWEQSPQG
+37 
-45 IITKV
+45 
-50 TDRKLKEVAG
+50 
-60 FFDKGKKFG
+60 FDKGKKFG

-166 RRDLRGENII
+166 RRNLRGENII

-199 FLMGVHIADVSH
+199 FLLGVHIADVSH

-345 LNEKGV
+345 LDEKGV

-482 PDLAIHR
+482 PDLIIHR
-489 ILKDFLDG
+489 IIKEYLHGGIDDE
-497 KVTGNRISYL
+497 RIAVLSEKTQE
-507 AGYVSAASKH
+507 A
-517 SSDCEVNAETAERD
+517 AETSSVTERAAIELERD
-531 VDDLMK
+531 VEKMK
-537 TAYMSSFI
+537 KAQYMSYHI
-545 GQTFEGVV
+545 GESFEGVISGI
-553 ANVTNFG
+553 TGYG
-560 MFVELENSVE
+560 MYVELENTIE
-570 GLIRVENMTDDY
+570 GLVRLDRMYDDY
-582 YEYDEKVNTLTGRR
+582 YDAYPEQYRIVGQRTNKVYSLGQR
-596 KQKSYTTGDVV
+596 V
-607 SIVVARTDI
+607 SIIVSDADYYEGT
-616 LSRQIDFVLA
+616 IDFRLC
-626 KDADRKLLKKFAKP
+626 
-640 IEIPKSEKHGK
+640 
-651 KSKRKKSFKKYN
+651 
-663 KKKK
+663 

>member
-1 MMPDEGSFDR
+1 MSRKNRKKQRPAVTGILSKHKKGFGFVIPDEGSFDR

-199 FLMGVHIADVSH
+199 FLLGVHIADVSH

-345 LNEKGV
+345 LDEKGV

-429 EVLEQVAGTSYENVV
+429 EVLEQVAGTGYENVV

-482 PDLAIHR
+482 PDLIIHR
-489 ILKDFLDG
+489 IIKEYLHGGIDDE
-497 KVTGNRISYL
+497 RIAVL
-507 AGYVSAASKH
+507 SKKTQ
-517 SSDCEVNAETAERD
+517 EAAETSSVTERAAIELERD
-531 VDDLMK
+531 VEKMK
-537 TAYMSSFI
+537 KAQYMSYHI
-545 GQTFEGVV
+545 GESFEGVISGI
-553 ANVTNFG
+553 TGYG
-560 MFVELENSVE
+560 MYVELENTIE
-570 GLIRVENMTDDY
+570 GLVRLDRMYDDY
-582 YEYDEKVNTLTGRR
+582 YDAYPEQYRIVGQRTNKVYSLGQR
-596 KQKSYTTGDVV
+596 V
-607 SIVVARTDI
+607 SIIVSDADYYEGT
-616 LSRQIDFVLA
+616 IDFRLC
-626 KDADRKLLKKFAKP
+626 
-640 IEIPKSEKHGK
+640 
-651 KSKRKKSFKKYN
+651 
-663 KKKK
+663 

>member
-1 MMPDEGSFDR
+1 MSRKNRKKQRPAVTGILSKHKKGFGFVMPDEGSFDR

-199 FLMGVHIADVSH
+199 FLLGVHIADVSH

-302 ELAAKYSD
+302 ELASKYSD

-345 LNEKGV
+345 LDEKGV

-482 PDLAIHR
+482 PDLIIHR
-489 ILKDFLDG
+489 IIKEYLHGGIDDE
-497 KVTGNRISYL
+497 RIAVL
-507 AGYVSAASKH
+507 SKKTQ
-517 SSDCEVNAETAERD
+517 EAAETSSVTERAAIELERD
-531 VDDLMK
+531 VEKMK
-537 TAYMSSFI
+537 KAQYMSYHI
-545 GQTFEGVV
+545 GESFEGVISGI
-553 ANVTNFG
+553 TGYG
-560 MFVELENSVE
+560 MYVELENTIE
-570 GLIRVENMTDDY
+570 GLVRLDRMYDDY
-582 YEYDEKVNTLTGRR
+582 YDAYPEQYRIVGQRTNKVYSLGQR
-596 KQKSYTTGDVV
+596 V
-607 SIVVARTDI
+607 SIIVSDADYYEGT
-616 LSRQIDFVLA
+616 IDFILC
-626 KDADRKLLKKFAKP
+626 
-640 IEIPKSEKHGK
+640 
-651 KSKRKKSFKKYN
+651 
-663 KKKK
+663 

>member
-1 MMPDEGSFDR
+1 MSKNKKKRPAVTGILTKHKRGFGFVIPDEGGPDR
-11 DIFISPSDMNGA
+11 DIFISPADMNGA

-37 LWEQSPQG
+37 LWHQSPEG
-45 IITKV
+45 IIAGV

-60 FFDKGKKFG
+60 VFSRGKKFG
-69 FVVPVDRKH
+69 FVVPLDRKL

-84 PKKAFSGAKNGD
+84 PKGAFSGAKNGD
-96 IVVAAITGYPDRKNS
+96 FVVAAITRYPDRQNS

-152 AISKAGVGEQDMAG
+152 AISKSGISPEDIQG
-166 RRDLRGENII
+166 RKDLRAETII

-188 AVSVKRLDNGN
+188 AVSVRKLDSGS
-199 FLMGVHIADVSH
+199 FILGVHIADVSY
-211 YIGEDSPLDKEA
+211 YIDEDSPLDREA

-258 TLSVDMEITPEG
+258 ALSVDMEITPAGE
-270 DITEH
+270 IVEH
-275 NIYESVIRSKHR
+275 SIYESVIRSKHR
-287 MVYTDVSDIIENDDR
+287 MVYTDVSDIIENNDR

-319 ELAQILRSK
+319 ELAQILRK
-328 REAAGS
+328 RREAAGS

-345 LNEKGV
+345 LDPNGI
-351 PVSVNLCER
+351 PVSIDLCER

-365 MIEEFMLAANK
+365 MIEEFMLAANR
-376 TVAEQFFWLELPFVY
+376 TVAERFFWLELPFIY
-391 RVHEKPDAEKMQ
+391 RVHEKPDSEKIQ
-403 EFRTFLMGLSIRL
+403 EFRTFLRGLSIRL

-429 EVLEQVAGTSYENVV
+429 EVLEQVSGTACENVV

-460 CEGHFGLSMKYYCH
+460 CEGHFGLAMKYYCH

-482 PDLAIHR
+482 PDLMVHR
-489 ILKDFLDG
+489 IIREYLHG
-497 KVTGNRISYL
+497 RIDDKRIEALSRKTQK
-507 AGYVSAASKH
+507 A
-517 SSDCEVNAETAERD
+517 AETSSVTERAAIELERD
-531 VDDLMK
+531 IEKMK
-537 TAYMSSFI
+537 KAQYMSGHKGEKFD
-545 GQTFEGVV
+545 GVISGI
-553 ANVTNFG
+553 TGYG
-560 MFVELENSVE
+560 MYVELENTIE
-570 GLIRVENMTDDY
+570 GLVRLDNMYDDY
-582 YEYDEKVNTLTGRR
+582 YDVYPEQYRIVGQVTNKVYSLGQKVTVMVHDASYYDGT
-596 KQKSYTTGDVV
+596 
-607 SIVVARTDI
+607 
-616 LSRQIDFVLA
+616 IDFILC
-626 KDADRKLLKKFAKP
+626 
-640 IEIPKSEKHGK
+640 
-651 KSKRKKSFKKYN
+651 
-663 KKKK
+663 